1 MGNMNESMIVA
12 SGSVQP
18 NAPAVITSDEFAT
31 MLLEVQE
38 QPAWRR
44 NADVEADYYDGNQLD
59 ADTLMAMKDLGM
71 APIIENLTAPTID
84 AVLGLEAK
92 TRLDWKIAAGGDEK
106 FAEVAEAMNYKM
118 KESET
123 ETHADRAC
131 SDAFG
136 AQVKAGLGWV
146 EVARDHD
153 PFRYPYRVEYV
164 HRNEVFWDFRGKRP
178 DTTDWRYLLRKRWY
192 DTDVLALVFQ
202 DKAELLKASVHGWTG
217 FDPTMLIDGG
227 RSTGLAMD
235 FTRERG
241 WTIEEQ
247 EWRDTYRK
255 RLCLSEVWY
264 RRWIRG
270 HVLKAPDG
278 RVIEFDRTNSAHV
291 EAVAY
296 NLVQV
301 RSAVFSKVRL
311 AWFVG
316 PHKLADMP
324 SPYKHDKFPYVP
336 FFGKREDMTGIPYGL
351 IRAMKPLQD
360 EVNARNTKMIWL
372 LAAKRVTMTQGV
384 TKDSPEV
391 VRQEAAR
398 PNALHVLDPQKMQQG
413 GIFKVET
420 DFQLNAQQYNVL
432 QDKRQAIKNVAGV
445 YASFE
450 GNQKG
455 NISGIAANTLVEQST
470 QTLAE
475 IMDNFQFARRQV
487 GELLMSLIIE
497 DIGEDE
503 IVVNIENEI
512 NGSKQ
517 IKLNTQKQV
526 EGGEV
531 MLTNSVQQAKLRV
544 ALSDVPSTA
553 SYRSQR
559 LMMLTEITK
568 SLPPN
573 LQGMVLDF
581 VMAATDLPERAE
593 IVKRIRKA
601 LNLGEMEPPKTPEEA
616 QAMQQ
621 MQAEQQQAAAIQQ
634 RAVELDLNDKD
645 AKVQKTLAE
654 ADKIRAE
661 AQQLAMNV
669 ESSRA
674 QMEASGSPREQELHS
689 QLQAIVQQ
697 AQEAQQAM
705 QQQIAQSQQEHEA
718 ELAEMRDALAN
729 AQMAADNKRAEADN
743 AVRIAEI
750 DREARIA
757 EADAEVRK
765 AEIEAGARQKEEAI
779 DQRFGEQFKAL
790 MDQVSGIKAEI
801 GKAKE
806 SGKAE
811 KAEHAMPN
819 LTIPVHIV
827 VEKGSGNKT
836 GTMQKQADG
845 SFKMEVKEE
854 GGK

>member
-1 MGNMNESMIVA
+1 MGNMNESMIVSA
-12 SGSVQP
+12 GS
-18 NAPAVITSDEFAT
+18 APASAPAAITSDEFAT

-44 NADVEADYYDGNQLD
+44 ESDVCADYYDGQQLD
-59 ADTLMAMKDLGM
+59 AETLMAMKDLGM

-92 TRLDWKIAAGGDEK
+92 TRLDWKIAAGGDER
-106 FAEVAEAMNYKM
+106 FAEVAEAMNVKM
-118 KESET
+118 HESEA
-123 ETHADRAC
+123 EAHADRAC

-136 AQVKAGLGWV
+136 AQVKVGLGWV

-178 DTTDWRYLLRKRWY
+178 DTTDWRYLIRKRWY

-202 DKAELLKASVHGWTG
+202 DKAELLTSSVHGWTG

-235 FTRERG
+235 YARERG

-247 EWRDTYRK
+247 EWRDTYRR

-278 RVIEFDRTNSAHV
+278 RVIEYDRTNPAHV

-316 PHKLADMP
+316 PHKLADMA

-398 PNALHVLDPQKMQQG
+398 PDALHVLDATKLAQG
-413 GIFKVET
+413 GVFKVET

-455 NISGIAANTLVEQST
+455 NISGIAANTMVEQST

-475 IMDNFQFARRQV
+475 IMDNFMFARRQV

-497 DIGEDE
+497 DMGDE
-503 IVVNIENEI
+503 ETEVNIDNEI
-512 NGSKQ
+512 NGTRK
-517 IKLNTQKQV
+517 IKLNTKKQI
-526 EGGEV
+526 EGGEI
-531 MLTNSVQQAKLRV
+531 MLTNSVQQARLRV

-553 SYRSQR
+553 SYRNQR

-573 LQGMVLDF
+573 LQGLVLDF

-601 LNLGEMEPPKTPEEA
+601 LNLGEIEPPKTPEEA
-616 QAMQQ
+616 QQMQQ
-621 MQAEQQQAAAIQQ
+621 MQAEQQQAAALQQ

-645 AKVQKTLAE
+645 ARVRKTLAE

-661 AQQLAMNV
+661 AQQ
-669 ESSRA
+669 
-674 QMEASGSPREQELHS
+674 MEASGSPREQELHA

-697 AQEAQQAM
+697 AHEAQQAM
-705 QQQIAQSQQEHEA
+705 QQQIAQLQQEHEG
-718 ELAEMRDALAN
+718 ELAEMRDILAN
-729 AQMAADNKRAEADN
+729 AQTAADNKRGDAEA
-743 AVRIAEI
+743 
-750 DREARIA
+750 
-757 EADAEVRK
+757 RK
-765 AEIEAGARQKEEAI
+765 AEIEAGTNQKEEAI
-779 DQRFGEQFKAL
+779 DQRFGEQFRAL
-790 MDQVSGIKAEI
+790 MDQVADIKAEI
-801 GKAKE
+801 GRDDRT
-806 SGKAE
+806 G
-811 KAEHAMPN
+811 HAMPN
-819 LTIPVHIV
+819 LTIPVNIV

-836 GTMQKQADG
+836 ATMQKQADG
-845 SFKMEVKEE
+845 SYSMEVSEKEGE
-854 GGK
+854 Q